1 MAKESNAI
9 ELLKHDHREVE
20 SMFKQLDAEEESRG
34 KIEIAQQICLALI
47 VHAEI
52 EEEIFY
58 PAARGALDEED
69 REMVS
74 EAKVEHSSLKQLIDQ
89 IGGSGPQDQMF
100 EARLTV
106 LKEYVQHHVK
116 EEENELMPAVKKTE
130 LDLDELGEELMERKQ
145 ALMEQYRQY
154 AGGNGSSVK
163 LPPASK
169 RASKSGSSSKSTG
182 SKRAGSNRATSKR
195 STAKRASSRASKSG
209 SSSRRSAQR

>member
-34 KIEIAQQICLALI
+34 KIEIAQHICLSLI
-47 VHAEI
+47 VHSTI

-58 PAARGALDEED
+58 PAAREALDEED
-69 REMVS
+69 REMVA
-74 EAKVEHSSLKQLIDQ
+74 EANVEHSSLKQLIEE
-89 IGGSGPQDQMF
+89 IRGSGPEDEML

-116 EEENELMPAVKKTE
+116 EEENELMPAVKKTG
-130 LDLDELGEELMERKQ
+130 LDLDALGEELMERKE

-154 AGGNGSSVK
+154 ADGNGSTVK

-169 RASKSGSSSKSTG
+169 RASKSASSSKSAG
-182 SKRAGSNRATSKR
+182 SKRTGSNRASSKR
-195 STAKRASSRASKSG
+195 STAKRASSRGSKSG